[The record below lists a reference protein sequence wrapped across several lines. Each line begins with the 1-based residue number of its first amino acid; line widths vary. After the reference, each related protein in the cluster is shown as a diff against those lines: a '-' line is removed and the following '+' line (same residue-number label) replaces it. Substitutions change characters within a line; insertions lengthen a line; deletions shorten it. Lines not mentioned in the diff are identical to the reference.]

1 MRKHGPSIAFVT
13 LALIVVLLSGCAS
26 TPRERY
32 AQAQDS
38 YIAAVQTLVDA
49 RRAGVFD
56 QETWN
61 GDILPAIEL
70 GNDLLDQYGAATKAG
85 QPADD
90 INQRLQDVLRTLQPY
105 IVEATTD
112 GKEE

>member
-1 MRKHGPSIAFVT
+1 MRKFLP
-13 LALIVVLLSGCAS
+13 LLLIVALVAGCAS

-38 YIAAVQTLVDA
+38 YIAAVQTLIDA
-49 RRAGVFD
+49 RQAGVFD
-56 QETWN
+56 QETWRE
-61 GDILPAIEL
+61 DILPVVNL
-70 GNDLLDQYGAATKAG
+70 GNDVLDQYDAATSAG
-85 QPADD
+85 QPAE
-90 INQRLQDVLRTLQPY
+90 NLNHRLQSVLRTLQPY

>member
-1 MRKHGPSIAFVT
+1 MRKILPLLLIA
-13 LALIVVLLSGCAS
+13 ALVAGCAS

-49 RRAGVFD
+49 RHAGVFD

-61 GDILPAIEL
+61 EDILPAVEL

-85 QPADD
+85 QPAE
-90 INQRLQDVLRTLQPY
+90 NLNHRLQNVLRTLQPY